1 MIRFFLALFFLGFER
16 MERDRK
22 RELEFIPDEDF
33 CFGSRRRKAER
44 AAELKRIGKRRRK
57 SR

>member
-1 MIRFFLALFFLGFER
+1 MQALRRNGPRDAMIDWLIAIFSLGFER

-22 RELEFIPDEDF
+22 RELDFIPDEDF
-33 CFGSRRRKAER
+33 RF
-44 AAELKRIGKRRRK
+44 GKRRRK